1 MLFLCYQ
8 VLSPSYHLKLKKKDN
23 IETKLQNIIIDKR
36 YLYIVYRKR
45 NIYLKQNKRK
55 KQKQNQFKKTDKT
68 IKQKKL

>member
-1 MLFLCYQ
+1 MRK
-8 VLSPSYHLKLKKKDN
+8 VLRPLAHYKIYN
-23 IETKLQNIIIDKR
+23 IDKR

-55 KQKQNQFKKTDKT
+55 KQKQNQFKKTDKI

>member
-1 MLFLCYQ
+1 MC
-8 VLSPSYHLKLKKKDN
+8 VRP
-23 IETKLQNIIIDKR
+23 LQNIQYIDKR